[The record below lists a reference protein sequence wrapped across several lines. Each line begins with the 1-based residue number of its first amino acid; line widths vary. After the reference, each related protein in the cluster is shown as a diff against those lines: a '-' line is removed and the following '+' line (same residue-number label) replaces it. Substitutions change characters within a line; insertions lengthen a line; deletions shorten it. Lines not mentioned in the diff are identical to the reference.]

1 MAKKFDAIY
10 ARQSVD
16 KKDSVSIETQIE
28 ACRTKCDK
36 NPVIY
41 DADKGFSGKNT
52 DRPDLQRLINDIEH
66 DTIKKVVVYKLDRI
80 SRNITDF
87 YKLYEIMQAHGCEF
101 VSYEDNFDTT
111 TIIGRAMMGI
121 LVVFA
126 QMERENTVV
135 RVRDNYHYRI
145 KDGRWASGKA
155 PFGFS
160 NGKVDGKPTLIPI
173 EEEIDAVKFMY
184 ETYASDAN
192 VSLGKIQS
200 KLIAMG
206 VHGHQGKGF
215 ARTTIGRI
223 LSNPI
228 YVKADKRLY
237 QYYKSKQVIFVNE
250 KKEWNGSVSC
260 ELIGKKDM
268 SRKVDNLKGCTVY
281 LTNVKPFI
289 DSETFII
296 VQQRLEQNSS
306 LSLDNN
312 PNNNLKELSGLIKCK
327 VCGSAIKMQNYPTFT
342 CTGRSQKKICSV
354 SLAGVKL
361 EKVRNTVG
369 VEVQYYLENIE
380 TQRKE
385 MEKRITKIN
394 KQINEL
400 TVKQE
405 RLLALVESG
414 EIGAIV
420 AASRLEEIQ
429 VQLSEL
435 ELKRNLGINKSDIY
449 DRRFGLDEFTKKSK
463 RIDYFGL
470 DAEHRQTLLRI
481 LVDKIFLD
489 KNGNVSIQWKE

>member
-1 MAKKFDAIY
+1 MAKRFDAIY

-28 ACRTKCDK
+28 ACKTKCDK

-66 DTIKKVVVYKLDRI
+66 NTIKKVVVYKLDRI

-87 YKLYEIMQAHGCEF
+87 YKLYEIMQAHNCEF

-111 TIIGRAMMGI
+111 TIMGRAMMGI

-160 NGKVDGKPTLIPI
+160 NGKADGKPTLIPV
-173 EEEIDAVKFMY
+173 EEEIDAVKYMFNAY
-184 ETYASDAN
+184 SSDSN
-192 VSLGKIQS
+192 ISLGKIQQH
-200 KLIAMG
+200 LIDAG
-206 VHGHQGKGF
+206 INGHQGKGF

-228 YVKADKRLY
+228 YVQADKRLY
-237 QYYKSKQVIFVNE
+237 QYYKSKQVIFVND
-250 KKEWNGSVSC
+250 KKEWNGAVSC

-268 SRKVDNLKGCTVY
+268 SRKVENLKGCTVY
-281 LTNVKPFI
+281 LTNVKPVI

-296 VQQRLEQNSS
+296 VQQRLAQNSALAS
-306 LSLDNN
+306 DNS

-327 VCGSAIKMQNYPTFT
+327 ECGSAIKMQKFPTFT

-361 EKVRNTVG
+361 DDVRNAVG
-369 VEVQYYLENIE
+369 VEVQAYLDNID
-380 TQRKE
+380 TKRKE
-385 MEKRITKIN
+385 TEKRINKIN
-394 KQINEL
+394 KEIKDL
-400 TVKQE
+400 TDRQE
-405 RLLALVESG
+405 RLLQLVESG
-414 EIGAIV
+414 EVGAVV
-420 AASRLEEIQ
+420 ATSRLEEIQ
-429 VQLSEL
+429 NKLNEL
-435 ELKRNLGINKSDIY
+435 ELQRNLGINKSDLY
-449 DRRFGLDEFTKKSK
+449 DKRFGLDEFTKMSK
-463 RIDYFGL
+463 RIDYLSL
-470 DAEHRQTLLRI
+470 DAEKRQTLLRI
-481 LVDKIFLD
+481 LVDKILLD
-489 KNGNVSIQWKE
+489 KDGNISIKWKE

>member
-1 MAKKFDAIY
+1 MQKNNRFYNGLDLYGKAFFNARKGGIMAKRFDAIY

-28 ACRTKCDK
+28 ACKTKCDK

-52 DRPDLQRLINDIEH
+52 DRPDLKRLMNDIQR
-66 DTIKKVVVYKLDRI
+66 DIIKKVVVYKLDRI

-87 YKLYEIMQAHGCEF
+87 YKLYEIMQAHNCEF
-101 VSYEDNFDTT
+101 VSFEDNFDTT

-155 PFGFS
+155 PFGFA
-160 NGKVDGKPTLIPI
+160 NGKDADGKPTLIPVKK
-173 EEEIDAVKFMY
+173 EIDAVKYMFNA
-184 ETYASDAN
+184 YASDTN
-192 VSLGKIQS
+192 ISLGKIQQH
-200 KLIAMG
+200 LIDEG
-206 VHGHQGKGF
+206 INGHQGKGF

-237 QYYKSKQVIFVNE
+237 QYYKSKQVIFVND

-268 SRKVDNLKGCTVY
+268 SRKVENLKGSTVY
-281 LTNVKPFI
+281 LTNVKPVI

-296 VQQRLEQNSS
+296 IQQRLAQNSALAS
-306 LSLDNN
+306 DNK
-312 PNNNLKELSGLIKCK
+312 PNNNLKELSGLLKCK
-327 VCGSAIKMQNYPTFT
+327 ECGSAVKMQKFPTFT

-354 SLAGVKL
+354 SFAGVKL
-361 EKVRNTVG
+361 DNVRNAVG
-369 VEVQYYLENIE
+369 Y
-380 TQRKE
+380 
-385 MEKRITKIN
+385 
-394 KQINEL
+394 
-400 TVKQE
+400 
-405 RLLALVESG
+405 
-414 EIGAIV
+414 
-420 AASRLEEIQ
+420 
-429 VQLSEL
+429 
-435 ELKRNLGINKSDIY
+435 
-449 DRRFGLDEFTKKSK
+449 
-463 RIDYFGL
+463 
-470 DAEHRQTLLRI
+470 
-481 LVDKIFLD
+481 
-489 KNGNVSIQWKE
+489 